1 MIAGIQYGL
10 YLGLYSS
17 RVKAH
22 IFKPVIR
29 KSAEWFHARNGRNL
43 IENHTN
49 FLENVQVQHF
59 GHDLQQT
66 LSKLW
71 NVWHPTYICDNA
83 GLILVHVFHNYGVDL
98 ASITTFKV
106 MSLMSLCN

>member
-29 KSAEWFHARNGRNL
+29 KSAEWFHARNL

-49 FLENVQVQHF
+49 FLKVFKSN
-59 GHDLQQT
+59 
-66 LSKLW
+66 
-71 NVWHPTYICDNA
+71 
-83 GLILVHVFHNYGVDL
+83 ILAMIYNKH
-98 ASITTFKV
+98 
-106 MSLMSLCN
+106 